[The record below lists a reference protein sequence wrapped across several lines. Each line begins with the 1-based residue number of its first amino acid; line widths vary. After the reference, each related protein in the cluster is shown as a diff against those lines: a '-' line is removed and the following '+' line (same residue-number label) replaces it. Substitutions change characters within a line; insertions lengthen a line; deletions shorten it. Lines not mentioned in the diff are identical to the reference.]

1 MYSTTKVSKRN
12 VRPSWVRVATTN
24 SSQEN
29 LKPKEVKSVLQEW
42 EEGSPGCKGRI
53 FGWIFNVLPE
63 HLLDHNLFD
72 FAVLGKKEEQLTDG
86 GPHPSAL
93 PAHESL
99 ESASG

>member
-1 MYSTTKVSKRN
+1 M
-12 VRPSWVRVATTN
+12 
-24 SSQEN
+24 
-29 LKPKEVKSVLQEW
+29 
-42 EEGSPGCKGRI
+42 
-53 FGWIFNVLPE
+53 LPE